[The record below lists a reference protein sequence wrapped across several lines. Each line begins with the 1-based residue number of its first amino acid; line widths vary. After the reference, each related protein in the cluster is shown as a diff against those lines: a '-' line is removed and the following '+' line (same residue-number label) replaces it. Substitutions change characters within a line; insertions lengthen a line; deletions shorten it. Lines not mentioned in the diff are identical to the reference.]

1 MPFNPFFH
9 PSPDE
14 PHQQQFSFVTPILG
28 ITAIEHAAP
37 NYRGERI
44 RVGGYASRKA
54 TLFFR
59 KEQFRIRFDSKP
71 CKIFFI
77 SICISNIKIWIL
89 PNCSGKN
96 SKTWIIERFQ
106 PERSYDDFEFDIIFK
121 SFPMFVFP
129 ILRRIWILTFLREI
143 LNLSIIQFR
152 EIKHFQI
159 AIFEACKIFPESP
172 YLFPNLH
179 FVRWTRCS
187 SINIES
193 DERCEIKREYISTR
207 ELSASLGSLH
217 RSRPVPYDLSFSFSP
232 SSLSTPCPTPC
243 LFPRFSVSL
252 GETRF
257 AEGWNMLTFTGDRG
271 PSTREWESR
280 EWRTRRD

>member
-1 MPFNPFFH
+1 
-9 PSPDE
+9 
-14 PHQQQFSFVTPILG
+14 
-28 ITAIEHAAP
+28 
-37 NYRGERI
+37 
-44 RVGGYASRKA
+44 
-54 TLFFR
+54 
-59 KEQFRIRFDSKP
+59 
-71 CKIFFI
+71 
-77 SICISNIKIWIL
+77 
-89 PNCSGKN
+89 
-96 SKTWIIERFQ
+96 
-106 PERSYDDFEFDIIFK
+106 
-121 SFPMFVFP
+121 MFVFP

-232 SSLSTPCPTPC
+232 SSLSTPPPPLPVSFHDSRSASARRGSRKAEICWLLQATEGRQRENGRAENEEREGTRPQRLRSARFYRQTCPRQ
-243 LFPRFSVSL
+243 LSNF
-252 GETRF
+252 
-257 AEGWNMLTFTGDRG
+257 
-271 PSTREWESR
+271 
-280 EWRTRRD
+280 